1 MGFFSRSKK
10 PKSGSNSTS
19 NSSSPSPATAS
30 TGGNHASTS
39 ATTKL
44 QSSTNPK
51 VAGPRYTSS
60 DEERS
65 SSDSRAGAVHRRDSA
80 ALSTALPSSDTIT
93 EPRSKNSA
101 SNFSLEAAAA
111 SRFNPF
117 KNRSNAASTLKGPS
131 STSLNTS
138 TSSANLA
145 RDRYAEQ
152 RGCDLPLTESPGVTT
167 SQSTDYLSSL
177 GHSSSRPP
185 SIKSSRS
192 KRASIGTG
200 LDRWRLFSRSTNAL
214 NDMNNPE
221 DDNRPL
227 GTLFADENT
236 GSDSIDKKDSSPPN
250 TTTSL
255 TSRWKLP
262 IRRTSSS
269 AGAGAEGGFVVQSIR
284 NVSRVQDTDYENRPP
299 LDHHR
304 SSSTSSVTLHRS
316 TRSITAMSPLPA
328 PVPDRQGSNGYG
340 DVGMGPRPNLNIRT
354 NSVPG
359 ASAWR
364 DNTVEKAPSPTMISV
379 EAFRNATRPSSRT
392 GHRNAS
398 AISISSFEEINSPSE
413 RPRFEPTRSRR
424 GSYQSLSSPNLDLG
438 SAFGGFPRPAFATSG
453 SASHSRTST
462 SSSMDPL
469 PLAVS
474 SNRPASM
481 VLQPFGPDATTS
493 SSALRSGSTSRLSIS
508 SFTTANEGGSLER
521 RLSSNEDH
529 VSAEHHARPAS
540 RPISRPASRPSS
552 PTVFSIPQSSSTASD
567 AELRLIAMYGAPS
580 PTTTEFPSISLPDK
594 ASRTPFFLGDGPTSG
609 EEDAGVHSGGPVHAF
624 LTAGA
629 HSPQTPLQNDG
640 VRRFDEEGAAPT
652 VAVQPPTPQ
661 VPVRR
666 GQYQTRLASS
676 SSAVETRSPSRL
688 GASSARGRAAWGM
701 ASEKSD
707 SEDEG
712 DTSDNNGIRPEM
724 SKSKAAPV
732 SKILTSKS
740 APTPVLQRQEVDEDD
755 EEDDNVPLA
764 HIRSRSSTDLTHFYS
779 SNPDS
784 HSSGL
789 HMNRGPVL
797 ADVEVLAELDDM
809 PSETLRRSPAS
820 FAMRGHS
827 RTFSAGATT
836 TLASSAAIPAPTIA
850 RERTSLGQGQRSIS
864 DLSLSMLRPSPGS
877 HTYSSPASPVPSKA
891 SVPDMNSMRASP
903 PLPKT
908 PIPRSFHGSAPWDSP
923 SSRSFSSNTAG
934 ISSASSLAPAP
945 CSSWFPPTTTSA
957 MTSDTSPAISD
968 PGTSQSQDT
977 LVNSISSDQD
987 RSRLTSRERSPIIV
1001 KFKDLPVLDGERDI
1015 LLAPPP
1021 IKGYRKASGGRQVN
1035 HTLAPRFVPKPLPR
1049 SSSSLGFF
1057 HETPAGS
1064 GRGLE
1069 AAGATRTAS
1078 RSSMIAPP
1086 SESEVLAGQ
1095 TVFDRMKQRH
1105 RVEATKAIQL
1115 GKDLNGAVVQ
1125 DEEDD
1130 DDEDDEAPLSTLP
1143 SRGPSG
1149 LNSRAFE
1156 IGGPTMFAPQ
1166 SSYGGFSPLTNAPP
1180 GVDQS
1185 LYASLPNDQKMQLH
1199 QRSQQMMQMMAH
1211 AALQARA
1218 ESVMNGAYSDSKSAV
1233 GGVRSTAVTEKSK
1246 SSKNPGSP
1254 SPQIQAYAALPPQ
1267 SPYGYM
1273 THSQSLTNLQSYP
1286 SSPMFSAPESPASP
1300 YLYAN
1305 SLYPSSPNLT
1315 HAGYMPHHPLLPP
1328 SPQFWGGQP
1337 ISPYVPQHPTPQ
1349 QPMYAGSMMD
1359 YSSYASSAA
1368 ASPRGQAG
1376 RTSSSSMIGVPSSTT
1391 QPRGVSAGMKG
1402 VRGNS
1407 ASVIG
1412 GAGQR

>member
-1 MGFFSRSKK
+1 MGFFSRSKN

-30 TGGNHASTS
+30 PGGSHASTS
-39 ATTKL
+39 ATTKF
-44 QSSTNPK
+44 QSSTKPK
-51 VAGPRYTSS
+51 VAGPHYPSF
-60 DEERS
+60 DEEQS
-65 SSDSRAGAVHRRDSA
+65 SSDPRAGAVPRRDLA
-80 ALSTALPSSDTIT
+80 ALSTLPSSGTST
-93 EPRSKNSA
+93 EPRIKKSA

-117 KNRSNAASTLKGPS
+117 KNRFNAASTSQGPS
-131 STSLNTS
+131 STSLNAS
-138 TSSANLA
+138 TSSENIA

-152 RGCDLPLTESPGVTT
+152 RGYGPSMTESSGVAT
-167 SQSTDYLSSL
+167 SQSTNYLSTL

-192 KRASIGTG
+192 KRASIGMG

-214 NDMNNPE
+214 NDMNNAE
-221 DDNRPL
+221 DDDRPL
-227 GTLFADENT
+227 GTLFANENT
-236 GSDSIDKKDSSPPN
+236 GSDFIEKQDSASPN
-250 TTTSL
+250 TATSP

-316 TRSITAMSPLPA
+316 TRGITAMSPLPA
-328 PVPDRQGSNGYG
+328 PVPDRQGRNGYG

-398 AISISSFEEINSPSE
+398 AISISSFEEINFPSE

-438 SAFGGFPRPAFATSG
+438 SAFGGLPRPAFATNG

-469 PLAVS
+469 PLAAS
-474 SNRPASM
+474 SNRSASM
-481 VLQPFGPDATTS
+481 GLQPSVPDATTS

-508 SFTTANEGGSLER
+508 SFMTANDGGSLDR

-540 RPISRPASRPSS
+540 QPISRPASRPSS

-567 AELRLIAMYGAPS
+567 AELRLIAMYGEPN

-609 EEDAGVHSGGPVHAF
+609 EEDAGVHGSGTLQAS

-629 HSPQTPLQNDG
+629 HSPQTPLPNDG
-640 VRRFDEEGAAPT
+640 VRRFDEESSAPT

-661 VPVRR
+661 VPLRR
-666 GQYQTRLASS
+666 GQYQARRASS

-688 GASSARGRAAWGM
+688 GAGSARGHAAWGM

-712 DTSDNNGIRPEM
+712 DTGDKDGHRPEM
-724 SKSKAAPV
+724 

-740 APTPVLQRQEVDEDD
+740 APTPLLQRQEVDEDD

-789 HMNRGPVL
+789 HMNRGPVS
-797 ADVEVLAELDDM
+797 ADVEVLAELDGV

-850 RERTSLGQGQRSIS
+850 RERTSLSQGQRSIS
-864 DLSLSMLRPSPGS
+864 DLSLSMLRPSPGG

-891 SVPDMNSMRASP
+891 SVPDTNSMRASP

-908 PIPRSFHGSAPWDSP
+908 PILRSSHGSAPRDSP
-923 SSRSFSSNTAG
+923 SSSSFSSNTAG
-934 ISSASSLAPAP
+934 ISSALSLAPAP
-945 CSSWFPPTTTSA
+945 SSSWFPTTTTSA
-957 MTSDTSPAISD
+957 MTSATSPAISGL
-968 PGTSQSQDT
+968 GTSQSQDT

-987 RSRLTSRERSPIIV
+987 RSRPTSRERSPIIV

-1021 IKGYRKASGGRQVN
+1021 IKGCNKPSGGRQAN
-1035 HTLAPRFVPKPLPR
+1035 HTPAPRFVPKPLPR
-1049 SSSSLGFF
+1049 SSSSLGFS

-1069 AAGATRTAS
+1069 AAGATRPAS

-1105 RVEATKAIQL
+1105 RVEAIKAIQL
-1115 GKDLNGAVVQ
+1115 GKDLNGAAVQ
-1125 DEEDD
+1125 DEEDGD
-1130 DDEDDEAPLSTLP
+1130 DDDDEAPLSTLP
-1143 SRGPSG
+1143 LRGPSG
-1149 LNSRAFE
+1149 LNPRAFE
-1156 IGGPTMFAPQ
+1156 VRAPTTFAPQ

-1233 GGVRSTAVTEKSK
+1233 GGVRSPAVTENKFSK
-1246 SSKNPGSP
+1246 TTGSP
-1254 SPQIQAYAALPPQ
+1254 SPQAQGYAALPPQ

-1273 THSQSLTNLQSYP
+1273 THSQSLTNVQSYP
-1286 SSPMFSAPESPASP
+1286 SSPMFSAPGSPASP

-1305 SLYPSSPNLT
+1305 SLYPSSHNLP
-1315 HAGYMPHHPLLPP
+1315 AVLGR
-1328 SPQFWGGQP
+1328 
-1337 ISPYVPQHPTPQ
+1337 PT
-1349 QPMYAGSMMD
+1349 
-1359 YSSYASSAA
+1359 
-1368 ASPRGQAG
+1368 
-1376 RTSSSSMIGVPSSTT
+1376 
-1391 QPRGVSAGMKG
+1391 
-1402 VRGNS
+1402 
-1407 ASVIG
+1407 
-1412 GAGQR
+1412 